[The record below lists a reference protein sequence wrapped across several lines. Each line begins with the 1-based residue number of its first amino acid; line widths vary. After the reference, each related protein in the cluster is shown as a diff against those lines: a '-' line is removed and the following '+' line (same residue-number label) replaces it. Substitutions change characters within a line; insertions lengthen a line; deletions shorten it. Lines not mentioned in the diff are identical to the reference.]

1 MAAET
6 GSIWGS
12 LSSPPLGQELAVM
25 NRMDPPVGLPKDLW
39 DNHGKPL
46 TGWHPARP
54 SRGLAYRPR

>member
-1 MAAET
+1 
-6 GSIWGS
+6 
-12 LSSPPLGQELAVM
+12 M